1 MEGGGENKRDDRRQ
15 KKRNGDKI
23 GRNGSGGEGRGD
35 AHLLILHA
43 PQAEN
48 CSRVVFGLE
57 SDFWARRE
65 AEEEEPSEGE
75 PELCLI
81 GIIVKKRETEKAE
94 ERERKMRE
102 GGGTF
107 ELKRPPLCI
116 RTHAMTKMRKN
127 IYSTSGPS
135 KKK

>member
-1 MEGGGENKRDDRRQ
+1 MGARGGDGGGRGTK
-15 KKRNGDKI
+15 GPI
-23 GRNGSGGEGRGD
+23 GEQEMAIRSAGMDPDGGEVED
-35 AHLLILHA
+35 AHLLILQA

-48 CSRVVFGLE
+48 CSRDVFGFG
-57 SDFWARRE
+57 SCFWARRE

-81 GIIVKKRETEKAE
+81 GIIGKKEERREKRE

-107 ELKRPPLCI
+107 VEVKRTPLCI
-116 RTHAMTKMRKN
+116 QPR
-127 IYSTSGPS
+127 P
-135 KKK
+135 